1 MFTMILISSVAVF
14 VALLGSAL
22 IWGFDALRADE
33 IEREAVPVSD
43 PPALAPGAHR
53 RASLRNPN

>member
-22 IWGFDALRADE
+22 IWGLDALRADE
-33 IEREAVPVSD
+33 IERATLPAVD
-43 PPALAPGAHR
+43 PPAALPS
-53 RASLRNPN
+53 RAR